1 MKGRKGKTA
10 GTYGYNDRMLLDVRD
25 LRVSL
30 INGKTSVPVI
40 RGFDLSLENGAIL
53 GILGESGSGKTVSA
67 SMIMRLFE
75 KEEGTIDQGKIIFKG
90 RDLASAKEKELR
102 NIRGRE
108 ISFVFQNPSQALNP
122 YKKIG
127 RQLAD
132 TLKTHGLPYKRQI
145 IEKALLEAGIPDP
158 GTVYGMYPYQLSS
171 GQNQRIMICQGIICK
186 PDLLIA
192 DEPTSSIDASLR
204 KRILDLFTQINLKY
218 GMSIIF
224 ITHDFDIARFLCGR
238 LVIMYGGMVV
248 EEGGIDEIFRN
259 PLHPYTEELIKC
271 SQSLDRNEDRL
282 YTLDGTPLVPSDFKD
297 ECPFYER
304 CRFRCPECKSGIPA
318 MLERDKRKARC
329 LARIIDGRIE
339 NADNHIKTGGPDDG
353 EY

>member
-1 MKGRKGKTA
+1 MKGRKRNTTE
-10 GTYGYNDRMLLDVRD
+10 TYEYNHRTLLEVRD

-30 INGKTSVPVI
+30 FNGKTSVPII
-40 RGFDLSLENGAIL
+40 RGFDLSLEKGGIL

-75 KEEGTIDQGKIIFKG
+75 KDEGAIEQGKIIFKG
-90 RDLASAKEKELR
+90 RNLASAAEKELQD
-102 NIRGRE
+102 IRGKE
-108 ISFVFQNPSQALNP
+108 ISFVFQNPAQALNP

-127 RQLAD
+127 RQLSD
-132 TLKTHGLPYKRQI
+132 TLKTHGLPYSRQI

-204 KRILDLFTQINLKY
+204 KRILDLFIQINRKY

-224 ITHDFDIARFLCGR
+224 ITHDFDIARFLCRR

-248 EEGGIDEIFRN
+248 EEGGIDEIFGN

-282 YTLDGTPLVPSDFKD
+282 YTLDGTPLVPSDFRD

-304 CRFRCPECKSGIPA
+304 CRFRCSECKSGIPA
-318 MLERDKRKARC
+318 MLERGKRKARC
-329 LARIIDGRIE
+329 LARIIDGRIDDAK
-339 NADNHIKTGGPDDG
+339 NLMKTGGPDVG
-353 EY
+353 EN